1 MGHKNIQNT
10 LRYLG
15 VIDLDREEFIVK
27 VASNLEEATA
37 LVEQGFQYVTEM
49 DGAKIFR
56 KRKEAGL
63 KVLA

>member
-15 VIDLDREEFIVK
+15 VIDLDQEEFTVK

-49 DGAKIFR
+49 DDKKIF
-56 KRKEAGL
+56 KKPKL
-63 KVLA
+63 